1 MYKTLG
7 GKPVH
12 STLAFH
18 WARLIELLYATE
30 RAMEL
35 VKDPEITSTNVRNTP
50 GEPTEGVAL
59 LKQHVA
65 H

>member
-35 VKDPEITSTNVRNTP
+35 VKDTEITSTNVRHPLGNQAK
-50 GEPTEGVAL
+50 ESESW
-59 LKQHVA
+59 KQHA
-65 H
+65 EP